1 MCPCNASINFNT
13 SSSERTTDLVDA
25 QFTSQDSIALQK
37 YLGVG
42 AGANQCNLIVEKRGP
57 ASATPEDIDLSL
69 VSDQN
74 GDLAAFA
81 SVKAL
86 IVCNKGADNP
96 LEVAG
101 SYFGATPAIVV
112 PPGGAL
118 ALILATGVAV
128 TTEVND
134 IISIGS
140 ALGTDYE
147 VRIVGVKVEEPLGE

>member
-13 SSSERTTDLVDA
+13 SSSESKTALVEA

-37 YLGVG
+37 YLSAG
-42 AGANQCNLIVEKRGP
+42 AGANQCNLIVEKRAP
-57 ASATPEDIDLSL
+57 AVATPEDIDLSL

-81 SVKAL
+81 AVKAL
-86 IVCNKGADNP
+86 IVCNKGDENP

-101 SYFGATPAIVV
+101 SYFGTTPAIVV
-112 PPGGAL
+112 PPGGVL
-118 ALILATGVAV
+118 ALILAAGVAI
-128 TTEVND
+128 TADVND

-147 VRIVGVKVEEPLGE
+147 ARIVGVKVEE

>member
-1 MCPCNASINFNT
+1 MPLNANITFNT
-13 SSSERTTDLVDA
+13 SSSESTTTLVEA

-37 YLGVG
+37 FLAAG

-57 ASATPEDIDLSL
+57 AGATPEAIDLSL
-69 VSDQN
+69 VNGQN

-81 SVKAL
+81 NVKAL
-86 IVCNKGADNP
+86 IVCNKGAENP

-101 SYFGATPAIVV
+101 TYFGTTPAIVV

-118 ALILATGVAV
+118 VLILGAGVDITA
-128 TTEVND
+128 EVND
-134 IISIGS
+134 GITIGS

-147 VRIVGVKVEEPLGE
+147 LRIVGVKVEEPAGE

>member
-1 MCPCNASINFNT
+1 MPLNANITFNT
-13 SSSERTTDLVDA
+13 SSSESTTTLVEA

-37 YLGVG
+37 FLAAG

-57 ASATPEDIDLSL
+57 AGATPEAIDLSL
-69 VSDQN
+69 VSGQD

-81 SVKAL
+81 NVKAL
-86 IVCNKGADNP
+86 IVCNKGAENP

-101 SYFGATPAIVV
+101 TYFGTTPAIVV

-118 ALILATGVAV
+118 VLILGAGVDITA
-128 TTEVND
+128 EVND
-134 IISIGS
+134 GITIGS

-147 VRIVGVKVEEPLGE
+147 LRIVGVKVEEPAGE

>member
-25 QFTSQDSIALQK
+25 QFSSQDSIALQK
-37 YLGVG
+37 YLSDG

-57 ASATPEDIDLSL
+57 ASASPDEIDLSL

-81 SVKAL
+81 SIKAL

-96 LEVAG
+96 LEVSG
-101 SYFGATPAIVV
+101 SYFGATAAIVV

-118 ALILATGVAV
+118 ALIHAAGVTV
-128 TTEVND
+128 TTETND
-134 IISIGS
+134 IITVGS
-140 ALGTDYE
+140 AIGTDYE
-147 VRIVGVKVEEPLGE
+147 VRIVGVKVEEQAGE